1 MEGNKCQNDRPDHSR
16 RNDNLPFN
24 QSSPAR
30 SIKSWIVCT
39 KENVFQQNLLQ
50 KTYFIFKLTGYPL
63 GTETNMPRGMYHI
76 YFSFPI
82 DSNPWPILHICKRCQ
97 NWKTFA
103 ISDKMTQCSH
113 SVGYYQKRLDNL
125 QTLET
130 TLWNDCLKHQLN
142 GWSTNTILHNICL
155 TKHSFISFICRRTGK
170 WRFRKLFI
178 DRGKHVLFRF
188 LRGLR
193 H

>member
-1 MEGNKCQNDRPDHSR
+1 MHEGERFSAKPVAKNLFHFQTDWVSFGYRNKYAEGNVSK
-16 RNDNLPFN
+16 
-24 QSSPAR
+24 
-30 SIKSWIVCT
+30 
-39 KENVFQQNLLQ
+39 
-50 KTYFIFKLTGYPL
+50 
-63 GTETNMPRGMYHI
+63 

-155 TKHSFISFICRRTGK
+155 TRHSFISFICRRTGK

-178 DRGKHVLFRF
+178 DRGRHVLFRF